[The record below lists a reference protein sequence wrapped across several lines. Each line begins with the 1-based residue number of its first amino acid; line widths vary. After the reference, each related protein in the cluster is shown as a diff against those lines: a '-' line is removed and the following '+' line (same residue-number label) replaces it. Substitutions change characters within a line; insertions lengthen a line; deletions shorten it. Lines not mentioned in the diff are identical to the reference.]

1 MFKVRSIGWI
11 ESVNFKKA
19 SKPDF
24 ERNAPIIDTVSAIQT
39 ENSELMFSLF
49 GNESTEIVRNSQTK
63 ILMKGHQLSKT
74 DREALLDRGSGKV
87 AVTTT
92 CAKRLSNNWQ
102 LAGNV
107 KTTSKSDKEFVYSFR
122 SHFQVS
128 VDGKIKLRQLELRE
142 AK

>member
-1 MFKVRSIGWI
+1 
-11 ESVNFKKA
+11 
-19 SKPDF
+19 
-24 ERNAPIIDTVSAIQT
+24 
-39 ENSELMFSLF
+39 
-49 GNESTEIVRNSQTK
+49 
-63 ILMKGHQLSKT
+63 MKGHQLSKT